1 MLPNDYVYKGYR
13 LTAKVSRAALTPS
26 EDKSSPMFTA
36 VVFVVQVSSVQDDG
50 YVYEVP
56 YFTAGGFTY
65 SPAEA
70 INVAITHGRDIVA
83 ALTEASTA

>member
-13 LTAKVSRAALTPS
+13 LTAKVSRAVPAQS
-26 EDKSSPMFTA
+26 DEKSSPIFTA
-36 VVFVVQVSSVQDDG
+36 VVSVVQVSSVQDDG

-56 YFTAGGFTY
+56 YFVAGGFTY

-70 INVAITHGRDIVA
+70 INIAITHGRDIVA
-83 ALTEASTA
+83 TLTEAPAA